1 MTSLTP
7 DDIVFARD
15 QRQTIALSLVG
26 LVVLVYDYLL
36 TLDSEIKYI
45 WVRQH
50 KRGSAWYLSIRYF
63 TLFSNIAMAFLVFE
77 NLEAEELAVGIT
89 LIMRVYAMYSFDK
102 RILSFFVIATLATV
116 GVGAWSVIPSGPTPV
131 VNDNVTLPVCHVPQ
145 SKTEAT
151 RKAVAWG
158 AELACDTIVFALTMF
173 RAIPQTR
180 NTLTVPHSLWHVM
193 MRDGESIQTIKA
205 PANFLAKAR
214 CTSGQNDLPR
224 QPSKHPYVER
234 PSTRILPACMADFC
248 GLTSSSV
255 IGTLA
260 PPTATI
266 SVVMICRVMLNL
278 HETAAIENDE
288 DAAATH
294 PEPLQFA
301 RSIGTDPQEMSV
313 F

>member
-26 LVVLVYDYLL
+26 LVVLVYDYFL

-50 KRGSAWYLSIRYF
+50 KRGSAWYLFIRYF
-63 TLFSNIAMAFLVFE
+63 TLFSNIAMAFLVFG

-102 RILSFFVIATLATV
+102 RILSFFVIATLVTV

-131 VNDNVTLPVCHVPQ
+131 VIDNVTLPVCHVPQ
-145 SKTEAT
+145 SNTEAT
-151 RKAVAWG
+151 RKAAAWE
-158 AELACDTIVFALTMF
+158 AELACDTMVFALTMF
-173 RAIPQTR
+173 RALPQTR
-180 NTLTVPHSLWHVM
+180 KTQTVPHSLWHVM
-193 MRDGESIQTIKA
+193 MRDGESIQTITA
-205 PANFLAKAR
+205 PANFPAKAR
-214 CTSGQNDLPR
+214 CTSDVGQNDLPR

-234 PSTRILPACMADFC
+234 LSTRILPARMADSC
-248 GLTSSSV
+248 GLTSSSLNTS
-255 IGTLA
+255 GTLA

-266 SVVMICRVMLNL
+266 SVVMICRLMLNL
-278 HETAAIENDE
+278 HETAAVENDE

-294 PEPLQFA
+294 LETLQFA
-301 RSIGTDPQEMSV
+301 RTEP
-313 F
+313 